1 MEAGAGFE
9 SVTLQSATRRS
20 STQRE
25 AAIGDGAV
33 CQPVG
38 IEQKSLNIARGKASE
53 KSRRK
58 SSRRVARSAMRARS
72 FDHLVLNVSDVEAS
86 LNWYTRH
93 LGLEPVR
100 LDEWRRGEAPFPSL
114 RINDSAIIDFLSSER
129 SGENLNHFCLV
140 VDDADLH
147 ALHASGVIET
157 EGEPRRLYGAR
168 GIGWGLYVLDPDGNR
183 VELRHYGEEPSAPH
197 SASR

>member
-1 MEAGAGFE
+1 
-9 SVTLQSATRRS
+9 
-20 STQRE
+20 
-25 AAIGDGAV
+25 
-33 CQPVG
+33 
-38 IEQKSLNIARGKASE
+38 
-53 KSRRK
+53 
-58 SSRRVARSAMRARS
+58 MRARS

-86 LNWYTRH
+86 LVWYMLH

-100 LDEWRRGEAPFPSL
+100 VDEWRRGEAPFPSL

-168 GIGWGLYVLDPDGNR
+168 GIGWALYVLDPDGNR
-183 VELRHYGEEPSAPH
+183 VELRHYGEEQSAPH
-197 SASR
+197 SASK

>member
-1 MEAGAGFE
+1 M
-9 SVTLQSATRRS
+9 
-20 STQRE
+20 
-25 AAIGDGAV
+25 
-33 CQPVG
+33 G
-38 IEQKSLNIARGKASE
+38 IEQKSLNTARGK
-53 KSRRK
+53 SRGRLSK
-58 SSRRVARSAMRARS
+58 SAMRARS

-86 LNWYTRH
+86 LVWYMLH

-100 LDEWRRGEAPFPSL
+100 VDEWRRGEAPFPSL

-168 GIGWGLYVLDPDGNR
+168 GIGWALYVLDPDGNR

-197 SASR
+197 SASK

>member
-1 MEAGAGFE
+1 
-9 SVTLQSATRRS
+9 
-20 STQRE
+20 
-25 AAIGDGAV
+25 
-33 CQPVG
+33 VG
-38 IEQKSLNIARGKASE
+38 IEQKSLNIARGKA
-53 KSRRK
+53 RQRAR
-58 SSRRVARSAMRARS
+58 RRVVKSAMRARS
-72 FDHLVLNVSDVEAS
+72 FDHLVLNVSDVEVS
-86 LNWYTRH
+86 LSWYMLH

-100 LDEWRRGEAPFPSL
+100 VNEWRRGEAPFPSL

-183 VELRHYGEEPSAPH
+183 VELRHYGEEQSAPND
-197 SASR
+197 ASK

>member
-1 MEAGAGFE
+1 MEAGVGFE
-9 SVTLQSATRRS
+9 SVTLQSATRHS

-38 IEQKSLNIARGKASE
+38 IEQKSPNTARGKVRGRASK
-53 KSRRK
+53 KSRRRGAK
-58 SSRRVARSAMRARS
+58 SAMRARS
-72 FDHLVLNVSDVEAS
+72 FDHLVLNVADVEAS
-86 LNWYTRH
+86 LSWYMRH

-100 LDEWRRGEAPFPSL
+100 VDEWRRGEAPFPSL
-114 RINDSAIIDFLSSER
+114 RINDSAIIDFSKSER

-183 VELRHYGEEPSAPH
+183 VELRHYGEEPSAPNN
-197 SASR
+197 ASK

>member
-1 MEAGAGFE
+1 
-9 SVTLQSATRRS
+9 
-20 STQRE
+20 
-25 AAIGDGAV
+25 
-33 CQPVG
+33 
-38 IEQKSLNIARGKASE
+38 
-53 KSRRK
+53 
-58 SSRRVARSAMRARS
+58 MRARS

-86 LNWYTRH
+86 LGWYMRH

-100 LDEWRRGEAPFPSL
+100 IDEWRRGEAPFPSL

-197 SASR
+197 SASK

>member
-1 MEAGAGFE
+1 
-9 SVTLQSATRRS
+9 
-20 STQRE
+20 
-25 AAIGDGAV
+25 
-33 CQPVG
+33 VG
-38 IEQKSLNIARGKASE
+38 IEQKSLNIARGKA
-53 KSRRK
+53 RQRAR
-58 SSRRVARSAMRARS
+58 RRVVKSAMRARS
-72 FDHLVLNVSDVEAS
+72 FDHLVLNVSDVEVS
-86 LNWYTRH
+86 LGWYMRH

-100 LDEWRRGEAPFPSL
+100 LEEWRRGEAPFPSL

-168 GIGWGLYVLDPDGNR
+168 GIGWGLYVIDPDGNR
-183 VELRHYGEEPSAPH
+183 VELRHYGEEPRAPH
-197 SASR
+197 AASK